1 MPPLLAGT
9 CCCLAD
15 TGTTNEHPCF
25 SLSLECHF
33 TGNELSALAP
43 GVLYLGSFLCIS
55 FFNSFAKTRKV
66 FFSYLH
72 SDDLLVP
79 TLLMLLLLQVPPPL
93 LLLLLPPLPLLTTVN
108 KSMSNYCRN
117 NMNTVTIDV
126 TTISYYRRYLH
137 RTI

>member
-43 GVLYLGSFLCIS
+43 GVLYLGSFLVIS
-55 FFNSFAKTRKV
+55 FFNSLQKQEKFF

-108 KSMSNYCRN
+108 KSMSN
-117 NMNTVTIDV
+117 
-126 TTISYYRRYLH
+126 
-137 RTI
+137 